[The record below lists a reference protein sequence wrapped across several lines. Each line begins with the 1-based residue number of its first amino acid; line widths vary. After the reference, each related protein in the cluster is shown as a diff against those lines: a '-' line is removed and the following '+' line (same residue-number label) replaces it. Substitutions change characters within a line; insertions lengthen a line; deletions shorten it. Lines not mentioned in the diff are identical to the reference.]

1 MGDLGTKARKNFRAE
16 LSEELVQT
24 VEFGR
29 KVAEM
34 AEAVNLRLFG
44 PQSTPELSKSS
55 SPPVSPDAPLESI
68 FIDGIRS
75 VKIAQE
81 ETGATLQDILNRL

>member
-1 MGDLGTKARKNFRAE
+1 MGDLGTKARKNLRAE

-24 VEFGR
+24 VEVGR

-44 PQSTPELSKSS
+44 PQPAPERLKAT
-55 SPPVSPDAPLESI
+55 PPVGPDAPLESI